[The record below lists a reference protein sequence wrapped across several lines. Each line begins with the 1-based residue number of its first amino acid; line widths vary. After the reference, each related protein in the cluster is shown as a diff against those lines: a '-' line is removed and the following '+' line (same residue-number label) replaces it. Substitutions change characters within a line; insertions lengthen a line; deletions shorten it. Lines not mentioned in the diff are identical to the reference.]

1 VIPVRAVST
10 DELGPR
16 RFAQLRAL
24 VDAAWGND
32 PEAFTELDWEHAM
45 GGVHFLA
52 EEGGQLVSHAA
63 VVERAIEADGH
74 PLATGYVEAVATL
87 PSRQRRGYG
96 SAVMSAVG
104 EHLDRTF
111 ELGALD
117 TGVWPF
123 YEPLGWVRWEG
134 PTFVRTERG
143 PVRTAD
149 DDGSVMIRPT
159 PRTPVLDLTGSITCE
174 WRSGDVW

>member
-1 VIPVRAVST
+1 MIPVRAVPT
-10 DELGPR
+10 EELGAR
-16 RFAQLRAL
+16 RVAQLRAL

-45 GGVHFLA
+45 GGVHFLV
-52 EEGGQLVSHAA
+52 EEGGHIVSHAA

-74 PLATGYVEAVATL
+74 PLNTGYGEAVATH

-96 SAVMSAVG
+96 SAVMRAAG
-104 EHLDRTF
+104 EHIDITF

-117 TGVWPF
+117 TGLIPF

-149 DDGSVMIRPT
+149 NDGSVMIRPT
-159 PRTPVLDLTGSITCE
+159 LRTPKLDLTGSITCD
-174 WRSGDVW
+174 WRPGDVW